1 MIFVGLCSII
11 VVIVI
16 TRPTLLQGDHNE
28 RTIWITNPINE
39 NWHKTIEHLKHLA
52 RYESFEQDKDITYV
66 DLIRDAISNTYPVP
80 DGDNEND

>member
-1 MIFVGLCSII
+1 MKELSGLQ
-11 VVIVI
+11 
-16 TRPTLLQGDHNE
+16 TLSMRVD
-28 RTIWITNPINE
+28 T
-39 NWHKTIEHLKHLA
+39 KTIEHLKHLA